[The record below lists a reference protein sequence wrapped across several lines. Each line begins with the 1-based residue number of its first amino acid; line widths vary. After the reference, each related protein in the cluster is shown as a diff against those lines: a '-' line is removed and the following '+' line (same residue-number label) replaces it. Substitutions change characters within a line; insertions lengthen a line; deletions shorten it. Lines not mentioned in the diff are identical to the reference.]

1 MWVLQVRLD
10 YALTPWGCLAWNSAI
25 ACTRFS
31 TGSAPSSFTRESH
44 SLRLLSMS
52 SRDSSDV
59 TLDKVV
65 STG

>member
-1 MWVLQVRLD
+1 MWILQVRLD
-10 YALTPWGCLAWNSAI
+10 YALTPWGCPVWSSEI
-25 ACTRFS
+25 ACTRFN

-44 SLRLLSMS
+44 PFRLLSMS

-59 TLDKVV
+59 TLNEVV